1 MNDKKLTR
9 SASPLPD
16 FFLASSSASS
26 SSSLMSSM
34 SPNKSSFLARRT
46 LGGGAS
52 TRLILVGTYEDSL
65 EADSNIRD
73 HR

>member
-16 FFLASSSASS
+16 FFLASS

-65 EADSNIRD
+65 EADSNIRG